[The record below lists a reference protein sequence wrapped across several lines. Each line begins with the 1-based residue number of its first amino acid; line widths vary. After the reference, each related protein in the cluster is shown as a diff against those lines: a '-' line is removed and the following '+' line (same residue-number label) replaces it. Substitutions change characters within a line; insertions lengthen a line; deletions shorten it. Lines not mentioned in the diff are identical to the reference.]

1 MIVCCD
7 NCYGIGKNNTLPW
20 NIPSEMKH
28 FKDKTIGSK
37 NNCVIMGK
45 NTFLSIPSKYA
56 PLIHRHNVVITRD
69 KTIRDKYKN
78 DSRITIL
85 SSPDEIMSF
94 YRNTSYNDYW
104 IIGGKMLYEHT
115 INSFACEIKEIHIS
129 FLKQTY
135 DCDVFLNIEEELYRD
150 YSLKEET
157 KYQDFDVKVFIM
169 RQNMDCP

>member
-20 NIPSEMKH
+20 NIPCEMKH
-28 FKDKTIGSK
+28 FKDKTIGLK

-69 KTIRDKYKN
+69 KELVNKYKN
-78 DSRITIL
+78 DPTITIL
-85 SSPDEIMSF
+85 SSPDDIISF
-94 YRNTSYNDYW
+94 YNNTSYNEYW
-104 IIGGKMLYEHT
+104 IIGGKMLYEYT
-115 INSFACEIKEIHIS
+115 IKRFSNDIKEIHIS
-129 FLKQTY
+129 FLNENY
-135 DCDVFLNIEEELYRD
+135 ECDLFLNIENELNKD
-150 YSLKEET
+150 YSLKEKI
-157 KYQDFDVKVFIM
+157 KYEDFNIYIFTR